1 MKKQFVLLSI
11 TLMTILVVASC
22 ASPAG
27 EPSDS
32 PSSEDQVATIVAGTV
47 QALTP
52 SVTDSTPEPVD
63 AGEILPRS
71 FYYLGIDSSTGLS
84 QVFRIERDGATM
96 HQVTFEPVE
105 VKSFDVSVT
114 DGSIAYISNNQLL
127 WVDANGAGRHLLVDG
142 GAPDPIDPLFSSI
155 VGVAYSPNGRII
167 AYGLRGIN
175 TFDLVTGV
183 SSLIL
188 PQRPADIALGQAAEV
203 YWPKH
208 YSPDGTKLLA
218 SAVIPNSDG
227 VSTVIFVPASASLIR
242 IVGEGSLFCCSQQG
256 WTVDSSA
263 LYSANPNVG
272 MFGSGLWRVD
282 AATGMSTTLIPSEAG
297 GGTYNLPNEP
307 YLAPDG
313 QLFYFFASAPAL
325 DGFVQRGPLQI
336 VRSAIDGV
344 TGRTVL
350 RDDTFQLLNDALWAP
365 DASFVIITLSPAPGV
380 NSGGRAE
387 VIYLDGRPSVILTTF
402 AQDLKWGP

>member
-1 MKKQFVLLSI
+1 MKKRSYLLSLYI
-11 TLMTILVVASC
+11 MIILVTASC
-22 ASPAG
+22 GSPAQETG
-27 EPSDS
+27 DTT
-32 PSSEDQVATIVAGTV
+32 SSEDQVATIVAGTV

-52 SVTDSTPEPVD
+52 SAPESTPEPTVTGD
-63 AGEILPRS
+63 VLPHS
-71 FYYLGIDSSTGLS
+71 FYYLGTDNATGLA
-84 QVFRIERDGATM
+84 QVFRIERDGVTM

-188 PQRPADIALGQAAEV
+188 PQRPADIALGQPAEV

-208 YSPDGTKLLA
+208 YSPDGTKLLV
-218 SAVIPNSDG
+218 SAVVPNSDG
-227 VSTVIFVPASASLIR
+227 ISTVIFTPASASLTR
-242 IVGEGSLFCCSQQG
+242 IVGEGAIFCCNQQG
-256 WTVDSSA
+256 WTTDSSA
-263 LYSANPNVG
+263 IYFANASVG

-282 AATGMSTTLIPSEAG
+282 PATGVATTLVPSEAG
-297 GGTYNLPNEP
+297 GGAYNLLDEP
-307 YLAPDG
+307 YLASDG
-313 QLFYFFASAPAL
+313 QLYYFFASVPAL
-325 DGFVQRGPLQI
+325 DGFIQRGPLQI

-344 TGRTVL
+344 TGRTVV
-350 RDDTFQLLNDALWAP
+350 REDTFQLLNDALWAP
-365 DASFVIITLSPAPGV
+365 DASFVIITMSPAPGV
-380 NSGGRAE
+380 SNGGQAE
-387 VIYLDGRPSVILTTF
+387 VTYLDGRPSVILTTF
-402 AQDLKWGP
+402 SQDMKWGP

>member
-1 MKKQFVLLSI
+1 MKKEFSAFIGFLIVVVF
-11 TLMTILVVASC
+11 TLGCGVPTNS
-22 ASPAG
+22 G
-27 EPSDS
+27 EP
-32 PSSEDQVATIVAGTV
+32 PSSADQVATIVAGTM

-52 SVTDSTPEPVD
+52 DAVESAATPEAPSSL
-63 AGEILPRS
+63 LPHS
-71 FYYLGIDSSTGLS
+71 FYYLGKDAAGLA
-84 QVFRIERDGATM
+84 QVFRIEGEGVTS

-105 VKSFDVSVT
+105 VKSYDVSLA
-114 DGSIAYISNNQLL
+114 DGSVAYVSNNQLL
-127 WVDANGAGRHLLVDG
+127 WADANGAGRRLLVDG
-142 GAPDPIDPLFSSI
+142 GPIDPIDPLFSSI
-155 VGVAYSPNGRII
+155 VGVAYSPNERII

-175 TFDLVTGV
+175 TFDLETGV

-188 PQRPADIALGQAAEV
+188 PQKPADIALGQAAEV

-227 VSTVIFVPASASLIR
+227 VSTVIFVPASASLTR
-242 IVGEGSLFCCSQQG
+242 IVGESGLFCCNQQG
-256 WTVDSSA
+256 WTADSSA

-282 AATGMSTTLIPSEAG
+282 AVTGVSTTLISSEAG
-297 GGTYNLPNEP
+297 GGIYNLPNEP

-313 QLFYFFASAPAL
+313 QLYYFFASVPAP

-336 VRSAIDGV
+336 VHSAIDGV
-344 TGRTVL
+344 TGRAVV
-350 RDDTFQLLNDALWAP
+350 RDDTFQLLNNALWAP

-380 NSGGRAE
+380 HSGGRAE
-387 VIYLDGRPSVILTTF
+387 IIYLDGQPSIILTTF
-402 AQDLKWGP
+402 AQDMKWGP